1 MSITKML
8 PALALILLLSGCPA
22 PVVKEPDVVYKTD
35 RSTIV
40 PAVMLVRCPVVI
52 YFDREQYL
60 QEQLWTER
68 EKMLFDSIGSL
79 MRDIKSCENNII
91 AIDNWRKAKIR
102 ELDNSEKGAKD
113 APK

>member
-8 PALALILLLSGCPA
+8 TALALILLLTGCPA
-22 PVVKEPDVVYKTD
+22 KVVKETEIVYKTD

-52 YFDREQYL
+52 YLDRDQYL

-91 AIDNWRKAKIR
+91 AIDNWRKSTLEKID
-102 ELDNSEKGAKD
+102 EQEKGAKN